1 MEVILKDVS
10 LDSLIYLRS
19 LILKQ
24 QTEMMV
30 MLRSLKDD
38 DPSRQDVLE
47 QINKLDYLILN
58 LF

>member
-19 LILKQ
+19 LIFKQ

-38 DPSRQDVLE
+38 DSSRQDVLE

>member
-47 QINKLDYLILN
+47 QINKLDYFILN

>member
-1 MEVILKDVS
+1 MEVILKNVS

-47 QINKLDYLILN
+47 QINKLDYFILN
-58 LF
+58 FF

>member
-38 DPSRQDVLE
+38 DPCRQDVLE